1 MAAGVPAQMLRH
13 QDHSRKDAAAAAQR
27 HAQLAKQA
35 ESNRHMTLAQARR
48 SHQTQAQMEDWAAS
62 KVQAAYRGRVE
73 RRNYRMRRAHVS
85 NQQLWSGQSGMTR
98 QAIALEEA
106 AKRKGPT
113 VVQDFDTGTYL
124 DDMAFKTSHMGRTI
138 PGYTGHMPAHQE
150 HVGQTW
156 GQENGTS
163 LDTYHDFLSRPMA
176 KYDEPSLDE
185 ERARMFA
192 ESSLREQAR
201 GGRPFVAA
209 WRIADHE
216 GEERQKATR
225 QLGSH
230 TRAPFGVNPI
240 DQSYGRVHYQTM
252 SQTGPGSFFV
262 RQQAERHQTM
272 LNQGLA
278 SVMAAAREQH
288 GGGSAVPDVERR
300 ASSSLASQIANR
312 RLSQVR
318 RHSVAN

>member
-1 MAAGVPAQMLRH
+1 MEQAEV
-13 QDHSRKDAAAAAQR
+13 RKHMTLSAAQR
-27 HAQLAKQA
+27 RHLSEEQLQ
-35 ESNRHMTLAQARR
+35 H
-48 SHQTQAQMEDWAAS
+48 WAATKLS
-62 KVQAAYRGRVE
+62 SAWRGKVQ
-73 RRNYRMRRAHVS
+73 RRNYRIRRAHIS

-98 QAIALEEA
+98 QAIAMEEA
-106 AKRKGPT
+106 AKKKGPT
-113 VVQDFDTGTYL
+113 IVQDFETGIYL
-124 DDMAFKTSHMGRTI
+124 NETAFKTSHMGRTI
-138 PGYTGHMPAHQE
+138 PGYTGHMPAHRE

-156 GQENGTS
+156 GQENEAS
-163 LDTYHDFLSRPMA
+163 LDTYHDFMSRPMA
-176 KYDEPSLDE
+176 RYDEPSLDE
-185 ERARMFA
+185 ERTRMFE
-192 ESSLREQAR
+192 ESSLREHAR

-225 QLGSH
+225 QLGTH
-230 TRAPFGVNPI
+230 TRAPFGVDRVDTAHGRI
-240 DQSYGRVHYQTM
+240 YYQSM

-262 RQQAERHQTM
+262 RQQAEKHQTM

-288 GGGSAVPDVERR
+288 GGSHHPALCERQ

-318 RHSVAN
+318 RHHRA